1 MSNRPNFVLI
11 AIAVLVYLFLMGP
24 LVIVVGASLSDTTFL
39 TFPPQGLS
47 LRWFENVFAISAFRR
62 TIVTSLQIAI
72 SGDVRRALDW
82 FAGRLCSQP
91 LSH

>member
-39 TFPPQGLS
+39 TSPPQGLS
-47 LRWFENVFAISAFRR
+47 LRWFENVFAISA
-62 TIVTSLQIAI
+62 S
-72 SGDVRRALDW
+72 
-82 FAGRLCSQP
+82 AGRL
-91 LSH
+91 